1 MFTEFSEGNEVK
13 SNEKVKKNIS
23 SNYRNKRIDHSY
35 FYGVARIQRIVLFKK
50 LNIIKKI
57 TKVFNFK

>member
-50 LNIIKKI
+50 LNII
-57 TKVFNFK
+57 